1 MLQFLKHISV
11 RIIKNKVSFLSV
23 WLYSGTSVTFLEL
36 KRKAQRGQSSNKISI
51 TEQSKHK

>member
-11 RIIKNKVSFLSV
+11 RIMKNKVYFLSV

-36 KRKAQRGQSSNKISI
+36 KRKAQ
-51 TEQSKHK
+51 